1 MSDKESSVE
10 TWTTPPDIADFLDEH
25 RAELVAFR
33 RHLHSFPE
41 LSGEESA
48 TTELIFERLELAG
61 LSPHIL
67 SSGTGLW
74 CDVGSGDRCVA
85 LRADIDGLAMD
96 DTKTAHYRSRVPGVA
111 HGCGHDMHSAIVL
124 GAGLHLARDEN
135 VGRVRLIFEPSE
147 ETVPGGAVT
156 VIGDRLLEGVDTIL
170 GVHCDPKLDVG
181 VVGLRSGALTS
192 AADMVEIT
200 LSGPG
205 GHTARPH
212 LTVDLVSLAG
222 RIASE
227 LPSTIA
233 DITDGALS
241 QVFGS
246 IVSGHAANVIPSSAV
261 LRGGVRTPDRE
272 LWKEAEGIVSGALVG
287 LLAGSGAEHSI
298 DYTDGVPPVV
308 NDPEIVSIM
317 SRVVRELGPD
327 ALVEAPRS
335 MGGDSFAWYLE
346 HVPGCYA
353 RLGVHDPAWGETR
366 LDLHSGSFDVDERSL
381 DVGITLL
388 VGAAIAALEGS

>member
-10 TWTTPPDIADFLDEH
+10 TWTTPPDIAEFLDEH

-96 DTKTAHYRSRVPGVA
+96 DTKTVHYRSRVPGVA

-135 VGRVRLIFEPSE
+135 VGRVRLIFEPAE

-181 VVGLRSGALTS
+181 VVGLAL
-192 AADMVEIT
+192 
-200 LSGPG
+200 G
-205 GHTARPH
+205 
-212 LTVDLVSLAG
+212 
-222 RIASE
+222 
-227 LPSTIA
+227 
-233 DITDGALS
+233 
-241 QVFGS
+241 
-246 IVSGHAANVIPSSAV
+246 
-261 LRGGVRTPDRE
+261 
-272 LWKEAEGIVSGALVG
+272 
-287 LLAGSGAEHSI
+287 
-298 DYTDGVPPVV
+298 
-308 NDPEIVSIM
+308 
-317 SRVVRELGPD
+317 GPD
-327 ALVEAPRS
+327 ECR
-335 MGGDSFAWYLE
+335 
-346 HVPGCYA
+346 
-353 RLGVHDPAWGETR
+353 
-366 LDLHSGSFDVDERSL
+366 
-381 DVGITLL
+381 
-388 VGAAIAALEGS
+388 

>member
-1 MSDKESSVE
+1 MSEKESSVE
-10 TWTTPPDIADFLDEH
+10 TWTTPPDIAAFLDEH
-25 RAELVAFR
+25 RAELIAFR

-124 GAGLHLARDEN
+124 GAGLHLARDES
-135 VGRVRLIFEPSE
+135 VGRVRLIFEPAE

-181 VVGLRSGALTS
+181 VVGLRRGALTS

-200 LSGPG
+200 LRGPG
-205 GHTARPH
+205 GHTARPY

-222 RIASE
+222 RIATE
-227 LPSTIA
+227 LPSAIA
-233 DITDGALS
+233 DITNGELS
-241 QVFGS
+241 VVFGS

-261 LRGGVRTPDRE
+261 LRGSVRTPDRE
-272 LWKEAEGIVSGALVG
+272 LWKQAAGIVSRTLEG
-287 LLAGSGAEHSI
+287 LLVGSGAEHSI
-298 DYTDGVPPVV
+298 TYVDGVPPVV
-308 NDPEIVSIM
+308 NDAEIVSIV
-317 SRVVRELGPD
+317 SRVARELGPD
-327 ALVEAPRS
+327 SLVEAPRS

-366 LDLHSGSFDVDERSL
+366 LDLHSGDFDVDERSL
-381 DVGITLL
+381 DVGIALL